1 MRGVRRRSR
10 SKVVV
15 AALALMSVG
24 LSGCSSLSSDDEDE
38 KPIIVGTTDSAIGL
52 DPAGVYDVGSWS
64 LFGNVYQTLLTFTP
78 GTDKP
83 TPDAAK
89 SCGFRDIE
97 RRTYTCVL
105 RSGLKFANGH
115 DLTAQDVKFSF
126 DRILR
131 IKSDQG
137 PAVLLETLESVSTE
151 GNDKVT
157 FRLRT
162 PDATFPSKIA
172 SGVGSIVDSRAYPA
186 GKLRTGD
193 ELDGSGPYRLTA
205 FQADGKAELKPNP
218 HYKGAN
224 RTSGKPVTVRYFR
237 SPKELMA
244 AWKRQDVDVASRD
257 LPAADVAKLTLG
269 NNDFRVTENASA
281 STRFLAFNLKSKAPV
296 KDVAVRRA
304 VASVLDRVAV
314 ARDVHY
320 RTVEPLYSLI
330 PQGLFGHT
338 TSFFDRYPRPDADAA
353 GRLLRSAGVTTP
365 VRFKLAYSKGVS
377 TDEETALI
385 KKQLEATGLF
395 RIDTEHVEWA
405 RFQQGRAKG
414 EYDAYLL
421 GWVADYPD
429 ADTFTS
435 PLVGTG
441 NTLYSGYSNDRIDK
455 LIRDAQR
462 NGRRDGSTDD
472 YRTIQKIIA
481 EDVPLLP
488 LWQKKEFVVSK
499 ESISGAQYL
508 RDGSGLWRLWRLDRI

>member
-15 AALALMSVG
+15 AALALLSVG
-24 LSGCSSLSSDDEDE
+24 LSGCSSLSSDDEDT
-38 KPIIVGTTDSAIGL
+38 KPIVVGTTDAVIGL
-52 DPAGVYDVGSWS
+52 DPAGVYDAGSWS
-64 LFGNVYQTLLTFTP
+64 LFGNVYQSLLTFTP

-89 SCGFRDIE
+89 SCGFMDEE
-97 RRTYTCVL
+97 RRTYTCTL

-115 DLTAQDVKFSF
+115 DLTVQDVKFSF

-137 PAVLLETLESVSTE
+137 PAVLLETLESVRTE
-151 GNDKVT
+151 GDDKVT

-172 SGVGSIVDSRAYPA
+172 SGLGSIVDSRTYPA
-186 GKLRTGD
+186 GKVRPGD
-193 ELDGSGPYRLTA
+193 TVDGSGPYRLER
-205 FQADGKAELKPNP
+205 FQADGEAELKPNP

-224 RTSGKPVTVRYFR
+224 RTSGIPITVRYFGNPAKLR
-237 SPKELMA
+237 D
-244 AWKRQDVDVASRD
+244 AWKSQSIDVASRD
-257 LPAADVAKLTLG
+257 MPAADVARLSLG
-269 NNDFRVTENASA
+269 ANDFRVTENASA
-281 STRFLAFNLKSKAPV
+281 NTRFLVFNLKSKSPV

-304 VASVLDRVAV
+304 VASVVDRVAV

-330 PQGLFGHT
+330 PQGVFGHT
-338 TSFFDRYPRPDADAA
+338 TSFYDRYPRPDGEAA
-353 GRLLRSAGVTTP
+353 RRVLRSAGVTVP
-365 VRFKLAYSKGVS
+365 VRFRLAYSKGVS

-395 RIDTEHVEWA
+395 RVETEHVEWA

-421 GWVADYPD
+421 GWLADYPD

-499 ESISGAQYL
+499 QSVSGVQYL
-508 RDGSGLWRLWRLDRI
+508 SDGTGLWRLWRLGRI